1 MSNYDYRLSINETN
15 SYPSEGYTASKEE
28 TVVEKDGRSWKNITY
43 TKEHGLGWQFLMGVA
58 AMLATLGT
66 FGVGAFL
73 IDGIKKLWER
83 ACTGKEVVIVS
94 IEQKNLNDE
103 QHKVATKG
111 QEILNS
117 ITDEI
122 LDDDDSDEDLQIS
135 HAQEFVIPKRI
146 YTLEDLK
153 KTLSE
158 DNPLAG
164 NQKFLQTALEF
175 NNSDNL
181 LEKESLKKILKE
193 MIDDLQETLKDD
205 QQLLAVYTF
214 QGLKLF
220 SSSQEIAHAET
231 EMYKKIDKDREDWRA
246 KNEESKKAQRE
257 LQERMEKNRPLTVND
272 LKAELS
278 ENNPL
283 RNTEG
288 FLQLVLKMKKLQKL
302 EEEAPDFIGGN
313 YDELLTSFY
322 DHMYAFD
329 NEWINDPNSTLY
341 RLEAFALISE
351 KHAKDL
357 KNFKKLN
364 NPIV

>member
-1 MSNYDYRLSINETN
+1 MSNYDYRLSVNETN
-15 SYPSEGYTASKEE
+15 TYLSEGYTALKEE

-58 AMLATLGT
+58 ATVATLGT

-73 IDGIKKLWER
+73 IDVIKKLWER

-135 HAQEFVIPKRI
+135 HEQEFVIPKRI

-164 NQKFLQTALEF
+164 NQKFLQTALDF

-181 LEKESLKKILKE
+181 LEKESLKKMLKE
-193 MIDDLQETLKDD
+193 MIDDLQETMKDNQ
-205 QQLLAVYTF
+205 QQLALYTF

-231 EMYKKIDKDREDWRA
+231 EMYKKIDKDRENWRA

-257 LQERMEKNRPLTVND
+257 LQERMEKNRPLNVNG

-283 RNTEG
+283 RSNEG
-288 FLQLVLKMKKLQKL
+288 FLKLVLEIKKWKKL
-302 EEEAPDFIGGN
+302 EEEDPDFITG
-313 YDELLTSFY
+313 DHDDLTRSFY
-322 DHMYAFD
+322 EYMYAFD

-341 RLEAFALISE
+341 RKEAFALISE
-351 KHAKDL
+351 EHAKDL
-357 KNFKKLN
+357 EKFKK
-364 NPIV
+364 P